1 MSFWTWHAR
10 LRTRKTYRV
19 LRALSSMTVLG
30 GLGFVLYDPTTP
42 SSWRIWIVVLAAF
55 GVVDLI
61 EDVKSIADG
70 GESR

>member
-1 MSFWTWHAR
+1 
-10 LRTRKTYRV
+10 
-19 LRALSSMTVLG
+19 MTVLG